1 MTGGAPA
8 AETAGPAG
16 AAGAAGGPDTRTRGL
31 APVRSR
37 SPSRRTLIRVPAAL
51 VLVSVSLSAFAA
63 SGQASSPPGAP
74 PKPGKS
80 GSGQAGAPPAPGP
93 APARPQRGAEAEAS
107 TGSSS
112 TGAPSVSG
120 SGAAAAT
127 PSTPAEGSGASANQI
142 SGGGQAATSRQE
154 PAAKSSPGRVRR
166 EKAKRTSPKGEVKT
180 KAQEGQSPP
189 ASGSTGTGS
198 VSAPATNAASPSVG
212 STTTTAGTAHP
223 QTPAAPISAQPEPVV
238 GAHSPQAAGRPGHA
252 RHGSGAAPGWLAG
265 HPALGGASAS
275 AALGPLAA
283 LATAPV
289 GEGAAAAGSPP
300 ASRRPAGSP
309 RTRPAATRQSP
320 LVTTFTR
327 IVDVVP
333 TPVRVVLIALLVLA
347 LGLAVRAWMAALRA
361 RRLEQ
366 QRAQLLEDVGLL
378 QEALLPQAPARV
390 GPVRTSVAYRP
401 AAGPAAG
408 GDFYD
413 VFALD
418 DGGLAVIV
426 GDISGHGREALPHTA
441 LVRYTLRA
449 YLEAGLSPRAS
460 LQTAGAVLERQLGG
474 SFATVLAAT
483 YRPGE
488 RRLVYACAGH
498 PPPVILGSQPLAA
511 VTACSAPPLG
521 AGMRTGTRQ
530 TTVALPGRSQVC
542 FHTDGVTEARIGA
555 ELFGA
560 ARLQRTLAE
569 LGPGAS
575 ATALL
580 DGVAEQVDARPDD
593 MAACLLSIEG
603 GSQAPAALVEEL
615 ELDRHSAASERT
627 GRFLRAC
634 GVGTREA
641 AEVMLAAQAAARRAG
656 TVVLTLRLGRG
667 APEVELRQDTVTLLR
682 AARVSDPDN
691 MTDRT
696 EARA

>member
-1 MTGGAPA
+1 MTLVSAP
-8 AETAGPAG
+8 
-16 AAGAAGGPDTRTRGL
+16 TRL
-31 APVRSR
+31 LLVR
-37 SPSRRTLIRVPAAL
+37 AL
-51 VLVSVSLSAFAA
+51 TGVVLVSASLAAFAP

-74 PKPGKS
+74 PKPGKT

-93 APARPQRGAEAEAS
+93 APARSQRSAETEAS
-107 TGSSS
+107 AGSSG
-112 TGAPSVSG
+112 TGASN
-120 SGAAAAT
+120 SGAPTATTNT
-127 PSTPAEGSGASANQI
+127 PSESSGASANQI
-142 SGGGQAATSRQE
+142 AGGGQTAAGRQE
-154 PAAKSSPGRVRR
+154 PAAKSSPAHVRK

-180 KAQEGQSPP
+180 KAKEGQSPP
-189 ASGSTGTGS
+189 ASTGTS
-198 VSAPATNAASPSVG
+198 SATTPATNAPSAPASSTPTASG
-212 STTTTAGTAHP
+212 SAQP
-223 QTPAAPISAQPEPVV
+223 ETPAAPGSRQSEPVV
-238 GAHSPQAAGRPGHA
+238 STRSPQPAGRPAHA
-252 RHGSGAAPGWLAG
+252 RHGSGAAPGPLAG
-265 HPALGGASAS
+265 HGALASAGAS

-283 LATAPV
+283 LTAAPA
-289 GEGAAAAGSPP
+289 GEGSAANGS
-300 ASRRPAGSP
+300 ALTSSRRPRSSH
-309 RTRPAATRQSP
+309 TRPAVARQSP

-327 IVDVVP
+327 IVNVVP
-333 TPVRVVLIALLVLA
+333 TPIRVVLIALLVLA

-378 QEALLPQAPARV
+378 QAALLPEAPTRL
-390 GPVRTSVAYRP
+390 GPVGTSVAYRP

-413 VFALD
+413 VFALE

-460 LQTAGAVLERQLGG
+460 LQTAEAVLERQLGG
-474 SFATVLAAT
+474 SFATVLAAI
-483 YRPGE
+483 YRPRQ

-530 TTVALPGRSQVC
+530 TVVSLPGRTQVC
-542 FHTDGVTEARIGA
+542 FHTDGVTEARIGG

-569 LGPGAS
+569 LGPGAT

-580 DGVAEQVDARPDD
+580 DGVARQVDARPDD
-593 MAACLLSIEG
+593 MAACLLAIEG

-615 ELDRHSAASERT
+615 ELDRHTAPSERT

-634 GVGTREA
+634 GVGAREA
-641 AEVMLAAQAAARRAG
+641 AEVMLAAQATARRAG
-656 TVVLTLRLGRG
+656 TVVLTLHLGPG
-667 APEVELRQDTVTLLR
+667 APEVELRQDTVTPLR

-691 MTDRT
+691 TTNRT

>member
-1 MTGGAPA
+1 M
-8 AETAGPAG
+8 
-16 AAGAAGGPDTRTRGL
+16 L
-31 APVRSR
+31 
-37 SPSRRTLIRVPAAL
+37 LRVPTAL
-51 VLVSVSLSAFAA
+51 VLVSASLCALAP
-63 SGQASSPPGAP
+63 SGQASSPPGGP
-74 PKPGKS
+74 PKPGKA

-93 APARPQRGAEAEAS
+93 APARSQRGAEAEAS
-107 TGSSS
+107 TGSSA
-112 TGAPSVSG
+112 TGALSAGS
-120 SGAAAAT
+120 SGAPAAT
-127 PSTPAEGSGASANQI
+127 TSTPAEDPGASANQI
-142 SGGGQAATSRQE
+142 SGGGQAATGRQE
-154 PAAKSSPGRVRR
+154 PAVKSSPGRVRR

-189 ASGSTGTGS
+189 ASASTGTS
-198 VSAPATNAASPSVG
+198 PAVAPATNVASARAG
-212 STTTTAGTAHP
+212 STTATSGSAHP
-223 QTPAAPISAQPEPVV
+223 ETSVAPVSVQPEPVLSTR
-238 GAHSPQAAGRPGHA
+238 SPRATRRPGHA
-252 RHGSGAAPGWLAG
+252 RHGSDAAPGALAR
-265 HPALGGASAS
+265 HPALGGANAS

-289 GEGAAAAGSPP
+289 GEGAAAGGSAP
-300 ASRRPAGSP
+300 ASRHPARSSP
-309 RTRPAATRQSP
+309 TRPATTRQSP

-361 RRLEQ
+361 KRLEQ

-378 QEALLPQAPARV
+378 QAALLPQAPTRL

-498 PPPVILGSQPLAA
+498 PPPVILGAQPLAA

-530 TTVALPGRSQVC
+530 TVVSLPGRSQVC

-560 ARLQRTLAE
+560 SRLQRTLAE

-593 MAACLLSIEG
+593 MAACVLSIEG
-603 GSQAPAALVEEL
+603 GAQAPAALVEEL
-615 ELDRHSAASERT
+615 ELDRHTAPSERT

-641 AEVMLAAQAAARRAG
+641 AEVMLAAQAAARRSG
-656 TVVLTLRLGRG
+656 TVVLTLHLGPG
-667 APEVELRQDTVTLLR
+667 APEVELHQDTVTLLR

-691 MTDRT
+691 TTDRT

>member
-1 MTGGAPA
+1 MTARA
-8 AETAGPAG
+8 
-16 AAGAAGGPDTRTRGL
+16 
-31 APVRSR
+31 
-37 SPSRRTLIRVPAAL
+37 PSRLTFVRAL
-51 VLVSVSLSAFAA
+51 TGVVLVSALLAAFAP
-63 SGQASSPPGAP
+63 SGQASSSASAP
-74 PKPGKS
+74 PKPGKT

-93 APARPQRGAEAEAS
+93 APAQSQRSAEAEAS
-107 TGSSS
+107 AGSSGTGSPSASS
-112 TGAPSVSG
+112 SG
-120 SGAAAAT
+120 PPTAT
-127 PSTPAEGSGASANQI
+127 TNTPAESSSASANQI
-142 SGGGQAATSRQE
+142 AASGQAATSRQE
-154 PAAKSSPGRVRR
+154 PAAKSSPARVRK

-189 ASGSTGTGS
+189 VSGSNGTGP
-198 VSAPATNAASPSVG
+198 ATTPATNAPASAPVS
-212 STTTTAGTAHP
+212 STTTPSSASRP
-223 QTPAAPISAQPEPVV
+223 ETPAVPVSSQSEPVV
-238 GAHSPQAAGRPGHA
+238 STHSSQAGDRPGHA
-252 RHGSGAAPGWLAG
+252 RRGVRRGSDAAPVTLAG
-265 HPALGGASAS
+265 HPALRGANAS
-275 AALGPLAA
+275 AALGPLATLGA
-283 LATAPV
+283 APA
-289 GEGAAAAGSPP
+289 GEGSTAGGLAPTS
-300 ASRRPAGSP
+300 SRPARSSG
-309 RTRPAATRQSP
+309 TRPAVTRQSP

-333 TPVRVVLIALLVLA
+333 TPIRVVLVALLLLA

-378 QEALLPQAPARV
+378 QAALLPQAPTRL
-390 GPVRTSVAYRP
+390 GPVGTSVAYRP

-530 TTVALPGRSQVC
+530 TVVSLPGRAQVC
-542 FHTDGVTEARIGA
+542 LHTDGVTEARIGA

-560 ARLQRTLAE
+560 SRLQATLAE
-569 LGPGAS
+569 LGPAGT

-580 DGVAEQVDARPDD
+580 DSVAQQVDARPDD

-615 ELDRHSAASERT
+615 ELDRHTAPSERT
-627 GRFLRAC
+627 DRFLRAC

-641 AEVMLAAQAAARRAG
+641 AEAMLAAQAAARRAG
-656 TVVLTLRLGRG
+656 TVVLTLHLRPG
-667 APEVELRQDTVTLLR
+667 APEVELHQDPVTLLR
-682 AARVSDPDN
+682 AARVSEPDTR
-691 MTDRT
+691 TDRT